1 MSTKAVDKYNVVQ
14 WGRSKIWSIS
24 NPWFSYIIYFI
35 CQPFLQKIVLIPLVF
50 GVKRD
55 VVHCNVKGNIKNFNH
70 NIPEIAHRFL
80 SVQFLCTTK
89 QKSESKQVSP
99 MNNDHCL
106 SFRQETVVSFPQMIQ
121 LIKKSLF
128 IFLEKPAN
136 IVIYLVLGMW

>member
-1 MSTKAVDKYNVVQ
+1 
-14 WGRSKIWSIS
+14 
-24 NPWFSYIIYFI
+24 
-35 CQPFLQKIVLIPLVF
+35 
-50 GVKRD
+50 
-55 VVHCNVKGNIKNFNH
+55 
-70 NIPEIAHRFL
+70 
-80 SVQFLCTTK
+80 
-89 QKSESKQVSP
+89 